1 MKKSKFQRDYH
12 KLAGHMALSGL
23 TKLLLSCCCTKP
35 SYLTA
40 FLAALKMISETYESI
55 PIIEAI
61 LLGPCLS
68 MDSIVKSE
76 CTSASLRPSAIS
88 SVCSIVRS
96 IFPI

>member
-1 MKKSKFQRDYH
+1 MSLDVMSLIITIGTTHQAYNL
-12 KLAGHMALSGL
+12 LAILIGL
-23 TKLLLSCCCTKP
+23 TKLLLSWCTK
-35 SYLTA
+35 SLLLTA

-88 SVCSIVRS
+88 SV
-96 IFPI
+96 